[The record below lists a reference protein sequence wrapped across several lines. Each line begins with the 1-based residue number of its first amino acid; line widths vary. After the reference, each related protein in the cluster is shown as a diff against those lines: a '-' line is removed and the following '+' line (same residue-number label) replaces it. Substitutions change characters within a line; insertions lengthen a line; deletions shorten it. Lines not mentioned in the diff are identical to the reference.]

1 MQPWLKSKNQAVIRK
16 KAKKMSIKNIKERLE
31 GSYRLIRIKRI
42 KLGFFAIEL
51 VLGLVLGSVMAAIM
65 GAKFEPFYFPVDM
78 FIFIML
84 IMTLLISIEAIYFKG
99 MEIKFTRNK
108 SRRFLLA
115 RNAIRRSMLIIAIS
129 GICVLFLMLPYTQDR
144 ITDLHSPTSG
154 EIIVPA
160 GNATLDESFFTQ
172 DSMGLPRIDSI
183 NIIVSDQQNAM
194 DLVLNGIP
202 VWSPPPSSSYLFS
215 GLDEHSNMQARMYV
229 EVENQAPMN
238 ITFSYTVTS
247 DVSPIF
253 KLYIPALGLAFIIVQ
268 FAAIS
273 IMYPIRELYAS
284 SSIYSKK
291 YVATTDAGEYSVK
304 DIRKAEV
311 NVEEEKML
319 DEALDM
325 ELPPEPAIPTACLT
339 VEKTEAKPKA
349 RVDDGLIEEPDVK
362 CGSCGAM
369 NSAHAAMCFS
379 CGTPLA
385 AAEAIAMDPLEYLR
399 KGETFAKAGKYD
411 DAIAC
416 YDEALKQDTANEKLL
431 FRKGEALHKL
441 GKWGSAV
448 QYVNT
453 ALKINPNNIETLI
466 LKAKILDERDRL
478 DKSLEIYSQI
488 LALDPENEFAKSKME
503 KVSQQFVEAAEEAE
517 LESAEDILEQFMC
530 VPGIGLARA
539 TALYDAGIT
548 SMDMLKA
555 ASEEKLAGVKGI
567 SKGIA
572 KKIRKGLDS
581 L

>member
-1 MQPWLKSKNQAVIRK
+1 
-16 KAKKMSIKNIKERLE
+16 MSIKNIKERLE

-42 KLGFFAIEL
+42 KFGFFTIEL
-51 VLGLVLGSVMAAIM
+51 VLGLVLGFVMAALM
-65 GAKFEPFYFPVDM
+65 GAEFEPFYFPIDM

-84 IMTLLISIEAIYFKG
+84 IMTLLITIEAIYFKG

-115 RNAIRRSMLIIAIS
+115 RNAIRRSILIISIS
-129 GICVLFLMLPYTQDR
+129 GICVLFLMLPYTQER
-144 ITDLHSPTSG
+144 ITNLHSPTSDD
-154 EIIVPA
+154 IVVPT
-160 GNATLDESFFTQ
+160 GNSTLDEYFFTQ
-172 DSMGLPRIDSI
+172 DSMGLTRIATI
-183 NIIVSDQQNAM
+183 NIIVSDQQNSV
-194 DLVLNGIP
+194 DLFLNNVNGDNI
-202 VWSPPPSSSYLFS
+202 WSPQSSSNYQLS
-215 GLDEHSNMQARMYV
+215 SLEEHSNLQARLYV
-229 EVENQAPMN
+229 KVDNLVPMNTPMN
-238 ITFSYTVTS
+238 ITFSYSTTS
-247 DVSPIF
+247 VVSPIL
-253 KLYIPALGLAFIIVQ
+253 KLYIPALGLAFIVVQ

-273 IMYPIRELYAS
+273 IMFPIRELYAS

-291 YVATTDAGEYSVK
+291 YVATTDSGEYSVK

-311 NVEEEKML
+311 NVEEEKLL

-325 ELPPEPAIPTACLT
+325 ELPPEPVISAPCPAEEIAA
-339 VEKTEAKPKA
+339 AKPKA

-362 CGSCGAM
+362 CASCGSM

-379 CGTPLA
+379 CGTPMA
-385 AAEAIAMDPLEYLR
+385 GAEITALDPQEYLR
-399 KGETFAKAGKYD
+399 KGETFAKAGRYD
-411 DAIAC
+411 DAITC
-416 YDEALKQDTANEKLL
+416 YDEALKQEAANEKLL

-488 LALDPENEFAKSKME
+488 LAIDPDNEFAKSKME

-539 TALYDAGIT
+539 TALYEAGFT
-548 SMDMLKA
+548 SMEMLKKA
-555 ASEEKLAGVKGI
+555 TEDDLAKVKGI

>member
-1 MQPWLKSKNQAVIRK
+1 
-16 KAKKMSIKNIKERLE
+16 MSIKNIKERLE

-42 KLGFFAIEL
+42 KLGFFIIEL
-51 VLGLVLGSVMAAIM
+51 VLGLILSFVMAAIM
-65 GAKFEPFYFPVDM
+65 GAEFEPFYFPVDM

-99 MEIKFTRNK
+99 MEVKFTRNK

-115 RNAIRRSMLIIAIS
+115 RNAIRRSMMIIAIS
-129 GICVLFLMLPYTQDR
+129 GICILFLMLPYTQDR
-144 ITDLHSPTSG
+144 IVELHSPS
-154 EIIVPA
+154 EEYINVPPS
-160 GNATLDESFFTQ
+160 NSTLDHYFLTQ
-172 DSMGLPRIDSI
+172 DSMGFTRVESI
-183 NIIVSDQQNAM
+183 NIIVSDEQNIV
-194 DLVLNGIP
+194 DLVINGVPI
-202 VWSPPPSSSYLFS
+202 WSPPPSASYLFS
-215 GLDEHSNMQARMYV
+215 GLEEHSTLQGRMYV

-238 ITFSYTVTS
+238 ITFSYSVTS
-247 DVSPIF
+247 GVSPIL

-273 IMYPIRELYAS
+273 IMYPIRELYAA

-304 DIRKAEV
+304 DIRKAEAS
-311 NVEEEKML
+311 VEEEKML
-319 DEALDM
+319 DETLDM
-325 ELPPEPAIPTACLT
+325 ELPPEPEIAAPCPS
-339 VEKTEAKPKA
+339 VEIAAPKPKA

-362 CGSCGAM
+362 CASCGAM

-379 CGTPLA
+379 CGTPMA
-385 AAEAIAMDPLEYLR
+385 AAETIALDPLEYLR
-399 KGETFAKAGKYD
+399 KGETFAKAGRYD
-411 DAIAC
+411 DAITC
-416 YDEALKQDTANEKLL
+416 YDEALKQEAANEKLL

-453 ALKINPNNIETLI
+453 ALKINPNNVETLI

-488 LALDPENEFAKSKME
+488 LALDPDNEFAKSKME

-517 LESAEDILEQFMC
+517 LESAEDVLEQFMC
-530 VPGIGLARA
+530 IPGIGLARA
-539 TALYDAGIT
+539 TALYDAGFT
-548 SMDMLKA
+548 SMEMLKA
-555 ASEEKLAGVKGI
+555 ASEEKLAEVKGI